1 MNLIK
6 MCKNRCRFIAKQHRF
21 AYEFESISD
30 ENAIRIKRVNNFNK
44 ASSNRMKD
52 EDELFSLI

>member
-1 MNLIK
+1 
-6 MCKNRCRFIAKQHRF
+6 MCKNRCKFIAKQHRF